1 MKMWKILMAAMA
13 LCLAVAA
20 RAEDSTA
27 VSRQKVHRL
36 EIEAVPGLILHTND
50 FLRGNNSEVRTMNH
64 AFTAK
69 VKYAFAPPPGS
80 MEAARYK
87 GVYQGV
93 GLAWHDLNPQLG
105 HPLSLFLFQGAT
117 IKTLAPRLSLDY
129 EWNLGLAY
137 GWKKYDAVSNPDNR
151 VIGSKMTA
159 HISVDFYLRYRLSK
173 QWDLNLG
180 ASVTHYSN
188 GNTSIPNAG
197 LNIAGLKVG
206 AAYYFRERGRVGA
219 SRSEEC
225 GGISRSEEC
234 GVRSEITS
242 SAECAGDTLSADYSH
257 STLHTPH
264 SSKQSP
270 PSSKRWTWDLTLY
283 GAWKRKGLETE
294 AGSYAIPGKYG
305 VVGVNVNPLYRINRW
320 LNVGPSLDA
329 SYDASANLEFDTPT
343 GDKFQ
348 QPTEVDVRMAPWY
361 RRVALGLSGRV
372 EFTMPYFTINFGIG
386 HNIVNAQ
393 TDDLEGFYEILA
405 LKVHI
410 LRKTY
415 VHIGYSLYDFYYP
428 NNLMLGLGVHL

>member
-80 MEAARYK
+80 MEAACYK

-151 VIGSKMTA
+151 VIGSRMTA
-159 HISVDFYLRYRLSK
+159 HISVDFYLRYRLSR

-219 SRSEEC
+219 PPSSR
-225 GGISRSEEC
+225 
-234 GVRSEITS
+234 
-242 SAECAGDTLSADYSH
+242 
-257 STLHTPH
+257 P
-264 SSKQSP
+264 SP

-305 VVGVNVNPLYRINRW
+305 VVGINVNPLYRINRW
-320 LNVGPSLDA
+320 LNVGPSLDT
-329 SYDASANLEFDTPT
+329 SYDASANLEFDIPT

-348 QPTEVDVRMAPWY
+348 QPTEADVRMAPWY

>member
-151 VIGSKMTA
+151 VIGSRMTA

-219 SRSEEC
+219 
-225 GGISRSEEC
+225 
-234 GVRSEITS
+234 
-242 SAECAGDTLSADYSH
+242 
-257 STLHTPH
+257 PP

-393 TDDLEGFYEILA
+393 TDDLKGFYEILA

>member
-80 MEAARYK
+80 MEAAHYK

-151 VIGSKMTA
+151 VIGSRMTA
-159 HISVDFYLRYRLSK
+159 HISVDFYLRYRLSR

-219 SRSEEC
+219 PPSSR
-225 GGISRSEEC
+225 
-234 GVRSEITS
+234 
-242 SAECAGDTLSADYSH
+242 
-257 STLHTPH
+257 P
-264 SSKQSP
+264 SP
-270 PSSKRWTWDLTLY
+270 PSSMRWTWDLTLY

-329 SYDASANLEFDTPT
+329 SYDASANLEFDIPT

-348 QPTEVDVRMAPWY
+348 QPTEADVRMAPWY

>member
-1 MKMWKILMAAMA
+1 M
-13 LCLAVAA
+13 
-20 RAEDSTA
+20 
-27 VSRQKVHRL
+27 
-36 EIEAVPGLILHTND
+36 PGLILHTND

-80 MEAARYK
+80 MEAAHYK

-151 VIGSKMTA
+151 VIGSRMTA
-159 HISVDFYLRYRLSK
+159 HISVDFYLRYRLSR

-206 AAYYFRERGRVGA
+206 AAYYFRERESVGA
-219 SRSEEC
+219 
-225 GGISRSEEC
+225 
-234 GVRSEITS
+234 
-242 SAECAGDTLSADYSH
+242 
-257 STLHTPH
+257 PH

-320 LNVGPSLDA
+320 LNVGPSLDT
-329 SYDASANLEFDTPT
+329 SYDASANLEFDIPT
-343 GDKFQ
+343 GDRFQ
-348 QPTEVDVRMAPWY
+348 QPTEADVRMAPWY

>member
-27 VSRQKVHRL
+27 VCRQKVHRL
-36 EIEAVPGLILHTND
+36 EVEAVPGLILHTND

-151 VIGSKMTA
+151 VIGSRMTA

-219 SRSEEC
+219 PPSSR
-225 GGISRSEEC
+225 
-234 GVRSEITS
+234 
-242 SAECAGDTLSADYSH
+242 
-257 STLHTPH
+257 P
-264 SSKQSP
+264 SP

-329 SYDASANLEFDTPT
+329 SYDASANLEFDIPT
-343 GDKFQ
+343 GDRFQ
-348 QPTEVDVRMAPWY
+348 EPTEADVRMAPWY

-393 TDDLEGFYEILA
+393 TDDLKGFYEILA

>member
-36 EIEAVPGLILHTND
+36 EVEAVPGLILHTND

-64 AFTAK
+64 AFTVK
-69 VKYAFAPPPGS
+69 VKYAFAPPSGS
-80 MEAARYK
+80 MEAAHYK

-151 VIGSKMTA
+151 VIGSRMTA

-219 SRSEEC
+219 PPSSRPS
-225 GGISRSEEC
+225 
-234 GVRSEITS
+234 
-242 SAECAGDTLSADYSH
+242 
-257 STLHTPH
+257 PH
-264 SSKQSP
+264 
-270 PSSKRWTWDLTLY
+270 SSKRWTWDLTLY

-348 QPTEVDVRMAPWY
+348 QPTEADVRMAPWY
-361 RRVALGLSGRV
+361 RRMALGLSGRV

>member
-1 MKMWKILMAAMA
+1 MKIWKILMAATA

-151 VIGSKMTA
+151 VIGSRMTA
-159 HISVDFYLRYRLSK
+159 HISVDFYLRYRLSR

-219 SRSEEC
+219 SP
-225 GGISRSEEC
+225 
-234 GVRSEITS
+234 S
-242 SAECAGDTLSADYSH
+242 SNNT
-257 STLHTPH
+257 
-264 SSKQSP
+264 P

-329 SYDASANLEFDTPT
+329 SYDASANLEFDIPT
-343 GDKFQ
+343 GDRFQ
-348 QPTEVDVRMAPWY
+348 EPTEADVRMAPWY

>member
-1 MKMWKILMAAMA
+1 MKMWKILMAATA

-36 EIEAVPGLILHTND
+36 EVEAVPGLILHTND

-69 VKYAFAPPPGS
+69 VKYAFAPPSGS
-80 MEAARYK
+80 MEAAHYK

-151 VIGSKMTA
+151 VIGSRMTA

-219 SRSEEC
+219 SP
-225 GGISRSEEC
+225 
-234 GVRSEITS
+234 S
-242 SAECAGDTLSADYSH
+242 SNNT
-257 STLHTPH
+257 
-264 SSKQSP
+264 P

-348 QPTEVDVRMAPWY
+348 QPTEADVRMAPWY

>member
-27 VSRQKVHRL
+27 VCRQKVHRL
-36 EIEAVPGLILHTND
+36 EVEAVPGLILHTND

-80 MEAARYK
+80 MEAAHYK

-159 HISVDFYLRYRLSK
+159 HISVDFYLRYRLSR

-219 SRSEEC
+219 PPSSR
-225 GGISRSEEC
+225 
-234 GVRSEITS
+234 
-242 SAECAGDTLSADYSH
+242 
-257 STLHTPH
+257 P
-264 SSKQSP
+264 SP

-329 SYDASANLEFDTPT
+329 SYDASANLEFDIPT
-343 GDKFQ
+343 GDRFQ
-348 QPTEVDVRMAPWY
+348 EPTEADVRMAPWY

-393 TDDLEGFYEILA
+393 TDDLKGFYEILA

>member
-1 MKMWKILMAAMA
+1 MWKILMAAMA

-159 HISVDFYLRYRLSK
+159 HISVDFYLRYRLSR

-206 AAYYFRERGRVGA
+206 TAYYFRERGRVGA
-219 SRSEEC
+219 PPSSR
-225 GGISRSEEC
+225 
-234 GVRSEITS
+234 
-242 SAECAGDTLSADYSH
+242 
-257 STLHTPH
+257 P
-264 SSKQSP
+264 SP

>member
-36 EIEAVPGLILHTND
+36 EVEAVPGLILHTND

-80 MEAARYK
+80 MEAAHYK

-151 VIGSKMTA
+151 VIGSRMTA
-159 HISVDFYLRYRLSK
+159 HISVDFYLRYRLSR

-219 SRSEEC
+219 PPSSR
-225 GGISRSEEC
+225 
-234 GVRSEITS
+234 
-242 SAECAGDTLSADYSH
+242 
-257 STLHTPH
+257 P
-264 SSKQSP
+264 SP

-343 GDKFQ
+343 GDRFQ
-348 QPTEVDVRMAPWY
+348 EPTEADVRMAPWY